1 MRRRSCASTSVPA
14 SEPPGAGPR
23 RLGVLAAAVGA
34 LVAAVSTA
42 GALAQEAAGAGG
54 VRLGVVDLVVIR
66 READGARTIAS
77 QLETFVVG
85 YQTDIEKEEA
95 ELRAAQEQLTAKRS
109 SLSAEEYADERRK
122 WEQAVAE
129 AQRRFLRRR
138 QEIDQARA
146 SAWQRLNGALD
157 QAIRDVAAE
166 RGLTIV
172 VRRDQIVFAAPGLE
186 ITEAVLARLNQ
197 SLPSISFGGD
207 G

>member
-1 MRRRSCASTSVPA
+1 
-14 SEPPGAGPR
+14 
-23 RLGVLAAAVGA
+23 LAAAVGA